1 MICKKIKHP
10 YRDEKENQKLPKGHK
25 RSIRDLLS
33 KRPSQDPSA
42 NASPRRRKQKR
53 TGRQDTRDAGQPE
66 VAAETDTGPEI
77 TDIINEG
84 NESDNTP
91 KIGKKLCFLSSPPK
105 SRPGES
111 KEEWAKRY
119 LEKIANDL
127 GGVTDRND

>member
-10 YRDEKENQKLPKGHK
+10 YRDEKENQKLPKGDK

-33 KRPSQDPSA
+33 KRPSQDSSA
-42 NASPRRRKQKR
+42 HASSRRRKQKR

-66 VAAETDTGPEI
+66 IAARTDTGPEI
-77 TDIINEG
+77 ADITNEDK
-84 NESDNTP
+84 ESNNTP

-111 KEEWAKRY
+111 KEDWAKRY

>member
-10 YRDEKENQKLPKGHK
+10 YRDEKENQKLPKGDK

-42 NASPRRRKQKR
+42 NASSRRRKQKR
-53 TGRQDTRDAGQPE
+53 TGRQDTRDAGKPE
-66 VAAETDTGPEI
+66 VAAGTDTGPEI
-77 TDIINEG
+77 AGIINESK
-84 NESDNTP
+84 ESKNTP

-105 SRPGES
+105 SRPDES
-111 KEEWAKRY
+111 KEDWAKRF